1 MLLLASHIEVPDVDH
16 FILDQF
22 EGQKGFFFP
31 CAIFSKS
38 KSELSLSIGNVNQA
52 MPLLRALQPQ
62 LFCDLRDD
70 GQQCVRPCL

>member
-31 CAIFSKS
+31 LSTIVSAIFSKS
-38 KSELSLSIGNVNQA
+38 KSELSLSIGNVN
-52 MPLLRALQPQ
+52 
-62 LFCDLRDD
+62 
-70 GQQCVRPCL
+70 